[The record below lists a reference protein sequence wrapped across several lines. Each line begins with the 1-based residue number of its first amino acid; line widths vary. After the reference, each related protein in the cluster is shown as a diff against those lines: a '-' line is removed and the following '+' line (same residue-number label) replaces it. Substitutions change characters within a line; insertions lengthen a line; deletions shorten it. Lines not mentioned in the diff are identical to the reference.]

1 MPGVRSATVLRC
13 PPSLLSMKLYLSS
26 YRVGDRPDAL
36 QAATSSRTVGV
47 VCNALDH
54 IDVIGRES
62 YVSSNRSEL
71 EGLGIATAELDLRE
85 FFDDVVSLRR
95 ELDRLGAVWVCGG
108 NTFVL
113 RQAMHLSG
121 LDTLLRERIGSSF
134 VYGGFSAGVCVLA
147 SRLEGLRHVDDPTV
161 CPYPDSAVLWEGLG
175 ILDYL
180 VLPHFRSDH
189 PESEPIEKDVAY
201 CAEHGIPFRTL
212 RDGQV
217 IVGEVFSGPR
227 VREVAVSAPGRTA
240 PTRE

>member
-1 MPGVRSATVLRC
+1 MR
-13 PPSLLSMKLYLSS
+13 LYLSS
-26 YRVGDRPDAL
+26 YRVGDRPDVLRAM
-36 QAATSSRTVGV
+36 TSGRTVGV

-54 IDVIGRES
+54 IDADERAQ

-71 EGLGIATAELDLRE
+71 DALGIATTELDLRG
-85 FFDDVVSLRR
+85 FFGDVPRLGR

-121 LDTLLRERIGSSF
+121 LDTLLGERIGSSF

-147 SRLEGLRHVDDPTV
+147 PRLEGLHHVDDASV
-161 CPYPDSAVLWEGLG
+161 RPYPGSETSWKGLG

-180 VLPHFRSDH
+180 VLPHFRSQH
-189 PESEPIEKDVAY
+189 PESEAVERDVAY
-201 CAEHGIPFRTL
+201 CAEHGIAVRTL

-217 IVGEVFSGPR
+217 IVGEVANGHRLSER
-227 VREVAVSAPGRTA
+227 VPSPWRT
-240 PTRE
+240 PTLRRDGVE